1 MKISIKGS
9 LTSALA
15 AAALLM
21 AGAATATA
29 ADIAIIGGKADD
41 PFFAKIKRG
50 IDDATMVVEAHGGS
64 VNFLTM
70 QSYEQIGPDAAS
82 LIRTAISQGVDGIA
96 APNWVPEA
104 QDEAY
109 RAAVD
114 AGITVLLYN
123 SGGYAKAEE
132 LGSDTYIGTN
142 ERKAGLAGGAYL
154 AEQGFQ
160 NVICVNTVPGAANL
174 EARCQG
180 IADGLAEGGGGTS
193 TQLPLPAANFGDPT
207 AVAEAIKATLLQDDS
222 IEAIVTVGAQSATAA
237 ATALMQ
243 IGLTG
248 KVKLGQF
255 DMDGPTLDRIKEGSQ
270 MFAIDQQPY
279 LQGFLAVFLLNTYLD
294 YALAPASRPILTGP
308 AIIDASNVDAALAG
322 VAAGV
327 R

>member
-1 MKISIKGS
+1 MKKSIKHSVTGV
-9 LTSALA
+9 LA

-29 ADIAIIGGKADD
+29 ADIAVIGGKADD

-50 IDDATMVVEAHGGS
+50 IDDATMVVEAYGGS
-64 VNFLTM
+64 VNFLTL
-70 QSYEQIGPDAAS
+70 QTYEQIGPDAAS

-109 RAAVD
+109 QAAVD
-114 AGITVLLYN
+114 AGITILLYN

-180 IADGLAEGGGGTS
+180 IADGLAEGGGTS

-222 IEAIVTVGAQSATAA
+222 IEAIVTVGAQSANAA
-237 ATALMQ
+237 ATAIMQ
-243 IGLTG
+243 VGLTG

-255 DMDGPTLDRIKEGSQ
+255 DMDGPSLDRIKEGSQ

-294 YALAPASRPILTGP
+294 FALAPASRPILTGP